1 MARLAHTPTFL
12 AARANK
18 SGKPAVSRRA
28 PIQSVAAT
36 TKASL
41 ARPSPTISASS
52 RTTLRAGSKALQH
65 TQSARKASAVASR
78 TSSREKH
85 DSKQL
90 TRIPGPVDSKTIAKL
105 GKTRKYHTIKYEVY
119 VKEKT
124 KTQEYEDDEDCSI
137 VSDTNLDL
145 LLDKS
150 FDETHDRYE
159 QSCPQTILKR
169 FEALHKVLKNPIDV
183 IGRHPGVHIP
193 CYSGAEQIKL
203 GRRRPRAVPAPN
215 FARGIPQELE
225 TTLKYRR
232 LGHAPA
238 PSANM
243 LEQIKAEKLF
253 GFGFKLR
260 VEFKNQ
266 QDLATQTA
274 SIPLLHHRDA
284 YTKDVKT
291 LFELGDGWTPIKL
304 NATYPGNPQATG
316 FDTMF
321 MQTSRQTITLRRR
334 VAIRFKAVQ
343 EYEKRRHQDSIEAGE
358 TPVFGQLEYGN
369 TDYKIALHASDV
381 VTADNI
387 GTLVEPG
394 KFNLPPS
401 ICSGPLLHF
410 GGFAKDMGESFE
422 DTLIPAATAA
432 AYKMPVHWRKA
443 PEGQDALDK
452 WVALAFPALQQ
463 AKLEE

>member
-1 MARLAHTPTFL
+1 M
-12 AARANK
+12 
-18 SGKPAVSRRA
+18 
-28 PIQSVAAT
+28 
-36 TKASL
+36 
-41 ARPSPTISASS
+41 
-52 RTTLRAGSKALQH
+52 
-65 TQSARKASAVASR
+65 
-78 TSSREKH
+78 
-85 DSKQL
+85 
-90 TRIPGPVDSKTIAKL
+90 
-105 GKTRKYHTIKYEVY
+105 
-119 VKEKT
+119 
-124 KTQEYEDDEDCSI
+124 
-137 VSDTNLDL
+137 
-145 LLDKS
+145 
-150 FDETHDRYE
+150 
-159 QSCPQTILKR
+159 
-169 FEALHKVLKNPIDV
+169 
-183 IGRHPGVHIP
+183 
-193 CYSGAEQIKL
+193 
-203 GRRRPRAVPAPN
+203 
-215 FARGIPQELE
+215 
-225 TTLKYRR
+225 
-232 LGHAPA
+232 
-238 PSANM
+238 
-243 LEQIKAEKLF
+243 
-253 GFGFKLR
+253 
-260 VEFKNQ
+260 
-266 QDLATQTA
+266 
-274 SIPLLHHRDA
+274 
-284 YTKDVKT
+284 
-291 LFELGDGWTPIKL
+291 GDGWTPIKL